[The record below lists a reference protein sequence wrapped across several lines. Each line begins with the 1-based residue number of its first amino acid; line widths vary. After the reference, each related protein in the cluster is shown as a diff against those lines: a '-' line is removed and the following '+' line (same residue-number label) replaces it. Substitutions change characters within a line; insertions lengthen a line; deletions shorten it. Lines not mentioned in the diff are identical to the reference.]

1 MATNK
6 STLSKN
12 IPEHSN
18 LHDSEPNE
26 LDKLLGYHVEFEDA
40 RTEPEAP
47 KYKMELGEHILL
59 ANGYTKRD
67 DGIEYRRDGSSYTVK
82 AQWIIEMEDT
92 RTGEKDNL
100 YVDRTAKA
108 ERSFKLAINTRLGGE
123 LQRKIGPAHEVTE
136 LPMEAVI
143 KWIAKFPIK
152 MRYDFSEWVD
162 EQGNYQRSKKPKL
175 LLWIPEDFQKDEH
188 GPNYI
193 KLR

>member
-6 STLSKN
+6 SILSKN
-12 IPEHSN
+12 IPEHST

-40 RTEPEAP
+40 RTEPEKP
-47 KYKMELGEHILL
+47 KYKMELGEHTLL

-92 RTGEKDNL
+92 RTGDKDNI